1 MIARSIV
8 LWALTVAVL
17 AGSLPIPGDHDSL
30 ESTVQRL
37 VQQKLHG
44 AQPHAWRQEDAA
56 TRAARIRRAYARLIG
71 VASARRGFRLRH
83 ALLAAVAE
91 RCPVRVLK
99 IVINHSNAGFFAYLT
114 FALNQI
120 LYAEEHGLFP
130 VVVFGATSGCDQ
142 AGGSDGHC
150 GANAYFDAAVGD
162 NMWEYFFEQP
172 GQVSTEEIE
181 QLQQQ
186 GANISVGSLGA
197 AELWHLHLHERL
209 GVFTH
214 AYGFFEDA
222 DDKTGHHDEVWW
234 REKVVLAHRLIQD
247 YIALR
252 APVLEAAVH
261 AVADLPRFTVGVH
274 IRGTDKGIWGGARK
288 VNRVVT
294 PREFGRAIDAAL
306 IGLNRA
312 SNDTHEGFASKA
324 DDAVEE
330 RGIFVATDQQ
340 AFRAWCVP
348 VGVSKKPPKGLPA
361 VGDVSACW

>member
-1 MIARSIV
+1 
-8 LWALTVAVL
+8 
-17 AGSLPIPGDHDSL
+17 
-30 ESTVQRL
+30 
-37 VQQKLHG
+37 
-44 AQPHAWRQEDAA
+44 
-56 TRAARIRRAYARLIG
+56 
-71 VASARRGFRLRH
+71 
-83 ALLAAVAE
+83 
-91 RCPVRVLK
+91 
-99 IVINHSNAGFFAYLT
+99 
-114 FALNQI
+114 
-120 LYAEEHGLFP
+120 
-130 VVVFGATSGCDQ
+130 
-142 AGGSDGHC
+142 
-150 GANAYFDAAVGD
+150 
-162 NMWEYFFEQP
+162 MWEYFFEQP

-312 SNDTHEGFASKA
+312 RNDTHEGFVSKA
-324 DDAVEE
+324 DDAVGE